1 MDRSYSNPEYIEY
14 IKQKVKMAD
23 DIYICTNCFDTKNRK
38 IKKRDIVKMPKETY
52 FHHECDMCSSNK
64 NGKCTK
70 SPIGDTLGVSD
81 YDDIP
86 LSHLCVW
93 GKKDKF
99 GNVVS
104 MSENCCPVC
113 HKPAHRIIGKNIII
127 SIVGTRDCGKS
138 HYIGILLHEM
148 VNKMGEALGWE
159 VLAEDQTLR
168 RYDEK
173 YGQLYTS
180 SQVLNL
186 TTRNTTGFYEPYIF
200 YITDSNN
207 RTFTITFFDTAGE
220 DFESDELVENSA
232 RHAFEASGIIYLI
245 DPLKITRFSLSLT
258 QDLLRKSSTVSAEKA
273 YRNDMILSSLSL
285 GLRRHN
291 NINANKKISTPIAIA
306 ISKLDAIAN
315 RFPAA
320 STCIQKGSHISSK
333 CFVKDEQNIIN
344 NEIEQWLVR
353 VNDGPTNSFISQLKL
368 NYSRYNFFGVS
379 SLGMNNQPDKNG
391 VFKQPIPHRIEDPLL
406 WILKENGM
414 YSEK

>member
-1 MDRSYSNPEYIEY
+1 
-14 IKQKVKMAD
+14 
-23 DIYICTNCFDTKNRK
+23 
-38 IKKRDIVKMPKETY
+38 
-52 FHHECDMCSSNK
+52 
-64 NGKCTK
+64 
-70 SPIGDTLGVSD
+70 
-81 YDDIP
+81 
-86 LSHLCVW
+86 
-93 GKKDKF
+93 
-99 GNVVS
+99 
-104 MSENCCPVC
+104 
-113 HKPAHRIIGKNIII
+113 
-127 SIVGTRDCGKS
+127 
-138 HYIGILLHEM
+138 
-148 VNKMGEALGWE
+148 
-159 VLAEDQTLR
+159 
-168 RYDEK
+168 
-173 YGQLYTS
+173 
-180 SQVLNL
+180 
-186 TTRNTTGFYEPYIF
+186 
-200 YITDSNN
+200 
-207 RTFTITFFDTAGE
+207 
-220 DFESDELVENSA
+220 
-232 RHAFEASGIIYLI
+232 
-245 DPLKITRFSLSLT
+245 
-258 QDLLRKSSTVSAEKA
+258 
-273 YRNDMILSSLSL
+273 MILSSLSL